1 VSSPASQSGWWLA
14 LLAFVVVAADQLSKY
29 AVDNLTSAGSFEV
42 IIPGFLNFVHS
53 TNPGVAFGML
63 ADSQAPWRT
72 PLLILFSLAVI
83 GFIVWLLAAGRAGGH
98 FGRYGLALVLGG
110 AAGNL
115 LDRVLRHSVTD
126 FIDVH
131 LGSYHWYTFNLA
143 DSAICVGAALI
154 LIEISRD
161 WRHAS
166 REHA

>member
-1 VSSPASQSGWWLA
+1 MSAPTSNSGWWLA
-14 LLAFVVVAADQLSKY
+14 LLAVGVLGADQLSKY
-29 AVDNLTSAGSFEV
+29 AVDNLTSAGSYQV

-63 ADSQAPWRT
+63 ADSQVPWRT

-98 FGRYGLALVLGG
+98 LGRYGLALVLGG

-115 LDRVLRHSVTD
+115 LDRVMRHSVTD

-131 LGSYHWYTFNLA
+131 LGAYHWYTFNLA

-154 LIEISRD
+154 LLELSRD
-161 WRHAS
+161 WRHTS

>member
-1 VSSPASQSGWWLA
+1 MSAPPSNSGWWLS
-14 LLAFVVVAADQLSKY
+14 LLAVGVLGADQLSKY
-29 AVDNLTSAGSFEV
+29 AVDTLTSAGSYQV

-63 ADSQAPWRT
+63 ADSQVPWRT

-83 GFIVWLLAAGRAGGH
+83 GFIVWLLVAGRAGGH
-98 FGRYGLALVLGG
+98 LGRYGLALVLGG

-115 LDRVLRHSVTD
+115 LDRVMRHSVTD

-131 LGSYHWYTFNLA
+131 LGAYHWYTFNLA

-154 LIEISRD
+154 LLELSRD